1 MVDFPFFFCYNKFN
15 KGGDKVN
22 ERFFQFAREASL
34 KSDYTR
40 RGSAPRIGAIAI
52 YKGSI
57 VAEAWNTDKTS
68 HLQARYNEYRY
79 YNPTLPE
86 KSHAETVLVQR
97 LRWKSLDWSRVQIY
111 LYRELKNGKLAMPF
125 LLSFA
130 ARFGSAQSFL
140 HHGKWVRGR
149 AHTISIF
156 RYQNL
161 LS

>member
-40 RGSAPRIGAIAI
+40 RGSAPRIGVVAV

-68 HLQARYNEYRY
+68 PLQARYNEYRY

-97 LRWKSLDWSRVQIY
+97 LRWKFGDSLDWSRVQIY
-111 LYRELKNGKLAMPF
+111 LYRELKNGKLAMARPCRSCF
-125 LLSFA
+125 HLLRDLGVRKVFYTTENGFA
-130 ARFGSAQSFL
+130 EERIL
-140 HHGKWVRGR
+140 
-149 AHTISIF
+149 
-156 RYQNL
+156 
-161 LS
+161 